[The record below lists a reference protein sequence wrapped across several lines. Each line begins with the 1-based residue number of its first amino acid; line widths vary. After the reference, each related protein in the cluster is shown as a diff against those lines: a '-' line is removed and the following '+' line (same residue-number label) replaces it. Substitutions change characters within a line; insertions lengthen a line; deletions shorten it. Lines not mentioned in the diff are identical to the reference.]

1 VCRKKKGAS
10 LITVVVV
17 FAILLTVGTATLAL
31 TATDYSVR
39 VGESKRVQNL
49 YSAESGLDVTNEVVD
64 KLLQRAIKKGNDAV
78 DALMVSIEAVI
89 DEERSRLKDDSKA
102 TGLTYVNSS
111 GNIDE
116 EKIKLAQNDTF
127 KTIFKNYVTESKVE
141 FNNKSRIVYAIEKS
155 IYFNDSNQE
164 VAVDFNVQNKPTI
177 SIAASNVNFNVDNL
191 ALQVQSSFKTSV
203 TGTSS
208 ISNLPFERTVQVNFN
223 IKVPNYND
231 NYYVQTEKLSMPVIP
246 VYQRAIA
253 VDGDLTINGNVEIY
267 GDIFVKGKDSSISDK
282 VYDKY
287 TSGIKIQGKNGPT
300 KFTGTIVT
308 ANSFNVKDTNS
319 VIINK
324 YPDDINGEKSGKLF
338 ANNVYVGKSTP
349 SDVSTTSSSLT
360 VNGAVYTDNDLAL
373 NAPKSSI
380 TIDEYYGISDK
391 TDLSSPI
398 KRLDNKE
405 ERLSSSILINSSDI
419 GAVGGSSINIRN
431 KAYIMGTAYIQT
443 TPKPYQ
449 TGESVAVKGN
459 YIAYANELN
468 SQAAINEGLNSS
480 NVYFGYYN
488 PLQMVEAYNNK
499 DGARTEM
506 LLEDKNKYFS
516 LYAGAGNLST
526 LKTGGISLPE
536 NTVSVANYIS
546 NGQVY
551 PRRYTSDTDGVINDL
566 KKEYAKQ
573 VFLMGHAT
581 SVNFMD
587 KYEKANVEKY
597 VYNNQVDFDEVPTT
611 FNQVI
616 DGDRVIINHDKNK
629 KVVISGIG
637 STVAGDIQVDATSTG
652 KVKGVIVTA
661 GDVEIAGQVDFKG
674 TIITAGDLTTAGDVR
689 KKTITYDSNYVIK
702 VIGYNYD
709 KFKTLFNLS
718 DPISTQTIE
727 VSAKVGKAS
736 VGSSVV
742 TNQLITRRSWKI
754 LK

>member
-1 VCRKKKGAS
+1 MGRKKKGSS

-64 KLLQRAIKKGNDAV
+64 KLLQRSIKKGNEAV
-78 DALMVSIEAVI
+78 DALMVSIQNTI
-89 DEERSRLKDDSKA
+89 DEERSRLKENPAA
-102 TGLTYVNSS
+102 TGLTYVSSS

-116 EKIKLAQNDTF
+116 DKIKQAQNDTF
-127 KTIFKNYVTESKVE
+127 KTIYKNYLTEALAA
-141 FNNKSRIVYAIEKS
+141 FDGKSRIVYSVEKGL
-155 IYFNDSNQE
+155 YFNDSEQE
-164 VAVDFNVQNKPTI
+164 VAVDFNVQHKPTI
-177 SIAASNVNFNVDNL
+177 EASSQIISFNGDNL
-191 ALQVQSSFKTSV
+191 TLGVQSSFRTSV
-203 TGTSS
+203 TGASS

-253 VDGDLTINGNVEIY
+253 IDGDLTINGNVEIY
-267 GDIFVKGKDSSISDK
+267 GDIFVKGKDSTISDK

-338 ANNVYVGKSTP
+338 ANNVYVGKSSP
-349 SDVSTTSSSLT
+349 SDVSTTSSTLT

-488 PLQMVEAYNNK
+488 PLQMVEAYNK
-499 DGARTEM
+499 DGSRTEM

-526 LKTGGISLPE
+526 LKTGGISLPLD
-536 NTVSVANYIS
+536 TVSVANYVS

-551 PRRYTSDTDGVINDL
+551 PRRYPSDTDGFINDL

-573 VFLMGHAT
+573 VFLMGYAT
-581 SVNFMD
+581 RVDFMD

-637 STVAGDIQVDATSTG
+637 TSLAGDIQVDATSTG

-674 TIITAGDLTTAGDVR
+674 TIITAGDLTTAGDGR

-709 KFKTLFNLS
+709 KFRTLFNLS

-736 VGSSVV
+736 VGASVI

>member
-78 DALMVSIEAVI
+78 DALMVSIEAAI

-102 TGLTYVNSS
+102 AGLTYVNSS

-116 EKIKLAQNDTF
+116 EKIKLAQDDTF
-127 KTIFKNYVTESKVE
+127 KTIFKNYLTESKVE

-164 VAVDFNVQNKPTI
+164 VAVDFNVQDKPTI
-177 SIAASNVNFNVDNL
+177 SISAPTANFNMDNL

-203 TGTSS
+203 TGTTG
-208 ISNLPFERTVQVNFN
+208 ISNLPFERKVQVNFN

-231 NYYVQTEKLSMPVIP
+231 NYFVQTEKISIPVNP

-253 VDGDLTINGNVEIY
+253 VDGDLIINGDVELF
-267 GDIFVKGKDSSISDK
+267 GDVFVKGNDSTITDK

-287 TSGIKIQGKNGPT
+287 TSGIRIQGKNGPT

-324 YPDDINGEKSGKLF
+324 YPDDLNGEKSGKLF
-338 ANNVYVGKSTP
+338 ANNVYVGKSSST
-349 SDVSTTSSSLT
+349 DVNSMNSSLT

-405 ERLSSSILINSSDI
+405 ERLSSSIIINSGDI
-419 GAVGGSSINIRN
+419 GEVGGSVINIKN

-459 YIAYANELN
+459 YIAYSSQLN
-468 SQAAINEGLNSS
+468 SDAAITAGLNSS

-488 PLQMVEAYNNK
+488 PLQMVEAYNK
-499 DGARTEM
+499 GGVRTDM
-506 LLEDKNKYFS
+506 QLEEKNKYFS
-516 LYAGAGNLST
+516 LYAGGGNIGN

-551 PRRYTSDTDGVINDL
+551 PRRYPSDTDGFINDV

-573 VFLMGHAT
+573 VFLMGYAT
-581 SVNFMD
+581 RVDFMD

-597 VYNNQVDFDEVPTT
+597 VYKNQVDFQDTPST
-611 FNQVI
+611 FSQII
-616 DGDRVIINHDKNK
+616 DGDRIIINHDKNK
-629 KVVISGIG
+629 KIVISGNG
-637 STVAGDIQVDATSTG
+637 ASLAGDIQIDARSTG

-674 TIITAGDLTTAGDVR
+674 TIIAAGNLTTAGDGK

-709 KFKTLFNLS
+709 KFKALFNLS
-718 DPISTQTIE
+718 DPVSTQTIE
-727 VSAKVGKAS
+727 VSAKVGKAEEGTS
-736 VGSSVV
+736 VI
-742 TNQLITRRSWKI
+742 TNQLISRRSWKI

>member
-64 KLLQRAIKKGNDAV
+64 KLLQRSIKIGNEAV
-78 DALMVSIEAVI
+78 DALMVSIQNTI
-89 DEERSRLKDDSKA
+89 DEERIRLMENPTA
-102 TGLTYVNSS
+102 TGLTYVTSS

-116 EKIKLAQNDTF
+116 EKIKQAQNDTF
-127 KTIFKNYVTESKVE
+127 KTVYKSYLTEALAAFDS
-141 FNNKSRIVYAIEKS
+141 KSRIVYSVEKGL
-155 IYFNDSNQE
+155 YFNDSGQE
-164 VAVDFNVQNKPTI
+164 VAVDFNVQHKPTI
-177 SIAASNVNFNVDNL
+177 SASSQTVSFNGDNL
-191 ALQVQSSFKTSV
+191 TLGVQSSFRTSV
-203 TGTSS
+203 TGASS

-231 NYYVQTEKLSMPVIP
+231 NYYVQTEKLSIPVIP
-246 VYQRAIA
+246 IYQRSIA

-308 ANSFNVKDTNS
+308 ANSFIVKDTNS

-324 YPDDINGEKSGKLF
+324 YPDDVNGEKSGKLF
-338 ANNVYVGKSTP
+338 ANNVYVGKSSP
-349 SDVSTTSSSLT
+349 SDVSTTGNSLT

-488 PLQMVEAYNNK
+488 PLQMAEAYNK
-499 DGARTEM
+499 DGVRTEM

-516 LYAGAGNLST
+516 LYASAGNLSI
-526 LKTGGISLPE
+526 LKTGGISLPMD
-536 NTVSVANYIS
+536 TVSVANYVS

-551 PRRYTSDTDGVINDL
+551 PRRYPSDTDGFINDL
-566 KKEYAKQ
+566 KKEYARQ
-573 VFLMGHAT
+573 VFLMGYAT
-581 SVNFMD
+581 KVDFID
-587 KYEKANVEKY
+587 KYEKASVEKY

-616 DGDRVIINHDKNK
+616 DGDRVIINHDRNK
-629 KVVISGIG
+629 KIVISGIG
-637 STVAGDIQVDATSTG
+637 TTVAGDIQVDATSTG

-674 TIITAGDLTTAGDVR
+674 TIITAGDLTTTGDGR

-709 KFKTLFNLS
+709 RFRTLFNLT
-718 DPISTQTIE
+718 DPISTQTVE
-727 VSAKVGKAS
+727 VSAKVGKAET
-736 VGSSVV
+736 GASVV
-742 TNQLITRRSWKI
+742 TNQLISRRSWKI